1 MKILTYLLAIVFT
14 LAITSCEEQSE
25 VEKKKADLAKY
36 KAELFQLKA
45 DIKLLEDEL
54 VEMGAIEINTNLALV
69 STYTVERK
77 RFTHKVDIRGAV
89 KSRNNIMISAEI
101 PATVIRVYVVEGQAV
116 KKGQLLIAQDA
127 QTLVRTIKELESSL
141 QLATTIYQRQQKL
154 WESNIGTEVQY
165 LETKNR
171 KESLE
176 LKLATTRT
184 ELSKTRIKAPFSGV
198 IDKVDIRN
206 GEIAQ
211 PGIPLIRLVSLSRMY
226 IKADVSE
233 SYAGKFK
240 KGQSVEVYFPSTDQR
255 VNSRISAIGQV
266 VNPQNR
272 TFEVDVR
279 ISNNKNLKPN
289 MITVLTLTDY
299 VNNDAV
305 TVPTN
310 IIQTDR
316 AGKFV
321 YVLSEQ
327 DDKVM
332 AVRVDIETGITY
344 GNETEVLAGLSGNEV
359 IVDKGG
365 HDIADG
371 SLVKITDL

>member
-127 QTLVRTIKELESSL
+127 QTLMRTIKELESSL